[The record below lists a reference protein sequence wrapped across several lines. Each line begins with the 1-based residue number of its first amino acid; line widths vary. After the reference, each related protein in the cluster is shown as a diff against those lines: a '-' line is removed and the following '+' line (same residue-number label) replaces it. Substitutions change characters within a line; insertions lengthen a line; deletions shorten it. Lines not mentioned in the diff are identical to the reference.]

1 MKRIAVL
8 GGGGVAG
15 IAWATGVVAGL
26 ARGGFDLAEAEGFIG
41 TSAGA
46 SLGAQLAAGFEAE
59 RLLQAQ
65 LEPPADSKEV
75 LRPYSQAEADA
86 SNQRLL
92 DKVSGDLGA
101 ARRRIGAFA
110 LRSET
115 AAPDLRRAIVAARLP
130 SETWP
135 DRWLGVVAVD
145 VDSGEH
151 RLFDRD
157 SDVGLID
164 AVTASSAVPGAWPP
178 VGIAGRHYM
187 DGGIRSMTNADLAH
201 GASHVVVLAPLGY
214 SEANPV
220 SGHLRA
226 EVAALRAGG
235 ARVDVVVPDADSQE
249 ALGDNV
255 LDPAARTPSALAGL
269 QQGLALA
276 GELAGAWTTIPHP
289 PENGDIR

>member
-8 GGGGVAG
+8 GGGGLAG

-26 ARGGFDLAEAEGFIG
+26 ARGGIDLSRADGYIG

-46 SLGAQLAAGFEAE
+46 SLGAQLAAGLAPET
-59 RLLQAQ
+59 LLQAQ
-65 LEPPADSKEV
+65 LDPPGDSREV

-92 DKVSGDLGA
+92 EKVSGDLGA

-115 AAPDLRRAIVAARLP
+115 AAPELRRAIVAARLP
-130 SETWP
+130 GEAWP
-135 DRWLGVVAVD
+135 ARWLGVVAVD
-145 VDSGEH
+145 VESGEH
-151 RLFDRD
+151 RLFDCH
-157 SDVGLID
+157 SDVDLVD

-178 VGIAGRHYM
+178 VGIAGRRYM

-220 SGHLRA
+220 SGHLHA

-235 ARVDVVVPDADSQE
+235 AHVDVVVPDAHSHE
-249 ALGDNV
+249 AMGDNV
-255 LDPAARTPSALAGL
+255 LDPAARTPAARAGL
-269 QQGLALA
+269 QQGLALSMA
-276 GELAGAWTTIPHP
+276 MAGAWTTISDPLKEGHTQ
-289 PENGDIR
+289 